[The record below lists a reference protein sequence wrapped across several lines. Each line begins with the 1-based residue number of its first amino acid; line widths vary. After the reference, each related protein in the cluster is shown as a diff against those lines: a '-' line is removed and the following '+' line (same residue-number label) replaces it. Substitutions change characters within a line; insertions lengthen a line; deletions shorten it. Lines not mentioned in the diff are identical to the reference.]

1 MTDNDKAAT
10 YIGWKE
16 GEKCQRRHNEF
27 MDRCSCGADVE
38 LDERHD
44 AAAPDMA
51 DPRNYMKALEGLPA
65 AYQYDVARRDG
76 KTVCMIWRSDR
87 SDNDIECRQYIHEAS
102 VPVAALA
109 ALYDAEHP
117 V

>member
-1 MTDNDKAAT
+1 MTDNEKAAT

-27 MDRCSCGADVE
+27 MDRCSCGAGVE

-51 DPRNYMKALEGLPA
+51 DPRNYMKALESC
-65 AYQYDVARRDG
+65 DN
-76 KTVCMIWRSDR
+76 WRLMKR
-87 SDNDIECRQYIHEAS
+87 ALCWVERNQVVKYGPNAIT
-102 VPVAALA
+102 ALA
-109 ALYDAEHP
+109 ALYDAEHK
-117 V
+117 